1 MCGLSATI
9 IDTVLCTE
17 NYIKDIVNTMSKL
30 LEHRGPDGVGYKVID
45 CGMKSII
52 MIHTRLHIVGDSSPQ
67 PLMDVDNTISLIIN
81 GEIFNWKELSKEL
94 EYNCVKSDCE
104 ILIPLYKKYIREDND
119 FESFFGKING
129 QFSFVLYDHLNDKIL
144 VSRDRIGVTPL
155 YYGYD
160 KTKTKISFCSEMKGL
175 TLDMNAAASFVTSI
189 KTFSP
194 RSYIYCK
201 IEDCY
206 NNVVLNK
213 TRYYLDYYNIKQVS
227 DIDIDTD
234 IVKKNIR
241 EKLENSIK
249 IQTSDILESSLLDF
263 GVLLSGG
270 LDSSLVVSIISKM
283 SKKRIKTFSIG
294 MSPDSVDLIA
304 SRRVAKFLGTEH
316 YEFYFTAEEG
326 ISNLRNVI
334 WSTETYDTTT
344 IRAGT
349 AMYLLTKKIK
359 NKFPELKVL
368 FSGELSDEMLSYLY
382 GGNAPSENDFQT
394 ETIKLVSEVHFFDC
408 LRANKTCMANSI
420 EVRVPFTDPE
430 LVDYILKLPVSLKSF
445 GKLSNHKRMEK
456 QILRES
462 FDILDV
468 NGKRYLPKDILW
480 RKKEGM
486 SDGISTF
493 SESDKKNNWVDCLK
507 EFCDNKYGELSFH
520 IKKEKYT
527 HNKPN
532 TKEELYY
539 REVFCELFNKKSFTN
554 TSEFTVK
561 FWRPKWCGDN
571 PDPSARK
578 HIAEEFNHGSY
589 DII

>member
-1 MCGLSATI
+1 MCGLSVSI
-9 IDTVLCTE
+9 IDTVSCTE
-17 NYIKDIVNTMSKL
+17 DYTKDIIDSMSKL
-30 LEHRGPDGVGYKVID
+30 LEHRGPDGIGYKVIN
-45 CGMKSII
+45 CGVKTII
-52 MIHTRLHIVGDSSPQ
+52 MIHTRLHIMGDSSPQ
-67 PLMDVDNTISLIIN
+67 PLMDIENTISLVIN
-81 GEIFNWKELSKEL
+81 GEIFNWRELSEEL
-94 EYNCVKSDCE
+94 GYNCSKSDCE
-104 ILIPLYKKYIREDND
+104 ILIPLYKKYVRENRD
-119 FESFFGKING
+119 FETFFRKING
-129 QFSFVLYDHLNDKIL
+129 QFSFVLYDNLTDDIL
-144 VSRDRIGVTPL
+144 VSRDHIGITPL

-160 KTKTKISFCSEMKGL
+160 EKKISFCSEMKGL
-175 TLDMNAAASFVTSI
+175 TLNMKDTGSFVSSI

-201 IEDCY
+201 IKDCDD
-206 NNVVLNK
+206 NLILTK
-213 TRYYLDYYNIKQVS
+213 TRYYLDYYNIKPI
-227 DIDIDTD
+227 DCNIDIE
-234 IVKKNIR
+234 IVKSNIR

-249 IQTSDILESSLLDF
+249 IQTDDILNSSLLDF

-270 LDSSLVVSIISKM
+270 LDSSLVASIISKT
-283 SKKRIKTFSIG
+283 SDKKIKTFSIG
-294 MSPDSVDLIA
+294 MSIDSVDLIS
-304 SRRVAKFLGTEH
+304 SRHVAEFLGTEH

-344 IRAGT
+344 IRAST

-359 NKFPELKVL
+359 EKFPELKVL

-382 GGNAPSENDFQT
+382 GGNAPSESDFQI

-420 EVRVPFTDPE
+420 EVRVPFADKQ
-430 LVDYILKLPVSLKSF
+430 LVDYILRLPISLKTF
-445 GKLSNHKRMEK
+445 GKLNKKRMEK

-462 FDILDV
+462 FDILDK
-468 NGKRYLPKDILW
+468 NGKRYLPKNILW
-480 RKKEGM
+480 RKKEGF
-486 SDGISTF
+486 SDGVSTF
-493 SESDKKNNWVDCLK
+493 SKSDKKNNWVDCL
-507 EFCDNKYGELSFH
+507 EQFCKKKYGELSFH

-578 HIAEEFNHGSY
+578 HIAEEFSNGA
-589 DII
+589 